1 MTKSHDDVAAIIL
14 AAGRSSRM
22 GAFKPLLPFGPK
34 TMIETCIDAMRAG
47 GGVETVIIVVS
58 ADRAADVQE
67 HLQDSNLVFA
77 VNPDAGSEMSESVA
91 IGVNAVPDNIKAVLI
106 LPVDHAAVPAEAI
119 SSVIDEWKTGAVL
132 VKPVIGDRGGHP
144 VLVDLRFRNELLN
157 LNPAQGLKGLFD
169 AHKSQVARVPV
180 HSNYVARDMDT
191 WDDYRALHED
201 LFGEPPPE
209 KAR

>member
-22 GAFKPLLPFGPK
+22 GAFKALLPFGPK
-34 TMIETCIDAMRAG
+34 TVIKSCIDAMRDAG
-47 GGVETVIIVVS
+47 VQTVIVVVG

-67 HLQDSNLVFA
+67 HLQDSNVVFA
-77 VNPDAGSEMSESVA
+77 VNPDAGSEMSASVSL
-91 IGVNAVPDNIKAVLI
+91 GVSVVPDKIKAVLI

-119 SSVIDEWKTGAVL
+119 STVIDEWKKGAVL
-132 VKPVIGDRGGHP
+132 VKPVIGERGGHP
-144 VLVDLRFRNELLN
+144 VLIDLRFRNELLN
-157 LNPAQGLKGLFD
+157 LDPAQGLRGLFD
-169 AHKSQVARVPV
+169 AHESQVARVPV
-180 HSNYVARDMDT
+180 HSNYVACDMDT

>member
-1 MTKSHDDVAAIIL
+1 MTDSHHDVAAIIL

-34 TMIETCIDAMRAG
+34 TMIETCIDAMHA

-77 VNPDAGSEMSESVA
+77 VNPDAGSEMSASVA
-91 IGVNAVPDNIKAVLI
+91 IGVSAAPDNTRAVLI
-106 LPVDHAAVPAEAI
+106 LPVDHAGVPPEAI

-132 VKPVIGDRGGHP
+132 VKPVIGERGGHP

-169 AHKSQVARVPV
+169 AHESQVARVPV
-180 HSNYVARDMDT
+180 HTNYVARDMDT

-201 LFGEPPPE
+201 LFGEPPPD

>member
-14 AAGRSSRM
+14 VAGRSTRM
-22 GAFKPLLPFGPK
+22 GAFKPFLPFGPK
-34 TMIETCIDAMRAG
+34 TVIESCIDAMRDAG
-47 GGVETVIIVVS
+47 VLTVIVVVS
-58 ADRAADVQE
+58 ADRAAEVQE
-67 HLQDSNLVFA
+67 YLQGSNVVFA
-77 VNPDAGSEMSESVA
+77 VNPDAASEMSASVA
-91 IGVNAVPDNIKAVLI
+91 LGVSAVPDQTKAVLI

-119 SSVIDEWKTGAVL
+119 STVIDEWQTGAVL
-132 VKPVIGDRGGHP
+132 IKPVIGERGGHP

>member
-22 GAFKPLLPFGPK
+22 GAFKALLPFGPK
-34 TMIETCIDAMRAG
+34 TVIESCIDAMRDAG
-47 GGVETVIIVVS
+47 VQTVIVVVG

-67 HLQDSNLVFA
+67 HLQDSKVVFA
-77 VNPDAGSEMSESVA
+77 VNPDAGSEMSASIALGVSV
-91 IGVNAVPDNIKAVLI
+91 VPDKIKAVLI

-119 SSVIDEWKTGAVL
+119 STVFDEWKKGAVL
-132 VKPVIGDRGGHP
+132 VKPVIGERGGHP

-169 AHKSQVARVPV
+169 AHKAQVARVPV

>member
-22 GAFKPLLPFGPK
+22 GAFKALLPFGPK
-34 TMIETCIDAMRAG
+34 TVIESCIDAMRDAG
-47 GGVETVIIVVS
+47 VQTVIVVVG

-77 VNPDAGSEMSESVA
+77 VNPDAGSEMSASIALGVSV
-91 IGVNAVPDNIKAVLI
+91 VPDKIKAVLI

-119 SSVIDEWKTGAVL
+119 STVFDEWKKGAVL
-132 VKPVIGDRGGHP
+132 VKPVIGERGGHP

-169 AHKSQVARVPV
+169 AHKAQVARVPV

>member
-34 TMIETCIDAMRAG
+34 TVVKTCIDAMRAG
-47 GGVETVIIVVS
+47 GVGTVIIVVS

-67 HLQDSNLVFA
+67 HLQDPNVVFA
-77 VNPDAGSEMSESVA
+77 VNPDAGSEMSASIALGVSV
-91 IGVNAVPDNIKAVLI
+91 VPDKIKAVLI

-119 SSVIDEWKTGAVL
+119 SMVIDEWKKGAVL
-132 VKPVIGDRGGHP
+132 VKPVIGERSGHP

-169 AHKSQVARVPV
+169 AHKAQVARVPV
-180 HSNYVARDMDT
+180 HSNYIARDMDT

>member
-14 AAGRSSRM
+14 AAGRSTRM
-22 GAFKPLLPFGPK
+22 GAFKPFLPFGPK
-34 TMIETCIDAMRAG
+34 TVIESCIDAMRDAG
-47 GGVETVIIVVS
+47 VQTVIVVVS

-67 HLQDSNLVFA
+67 YLQGSNVVFA
-77 VNPDAGSEMSESVA
+77 VNPDAASEMSASVA
-91 IGVNAVPDNIKAVLI
+91 LGVSVVPAQTKAVLI

-119 SSVIDEWKTGAVL
+119 STVIDEWQSGAVL
-132 VKPVIGDRGGHP
+132 IKPVIGERGGHP

>member
-14 AAGRSSRM
+14 VAGRSTRM
-22 GAFKPLLPFGPK
+22 GAFKPFLPFGPK
-34 TMIETCIDAMRAG
+34 TVIESCIDAMRAA
-47 GGVETVIIVVS
+47 GVQTVIVVVS
-58 ADRAADVQE
+58 ADRAAEVQE
-67 HLQDSNLVFA
+67 YLQGSNVVFA
-77 VNPDAGSEMSESVA
+77 VNPDAASEMSASVA
-91 IGVNAVPDNIKAVLI
+91 LGVSAVPDQTKAVLI

-119 SSVIDEWKTGAVL
+119 STVIDEWQTGAVL
-132 VKPVIGDRGGHP
+132 IKPVIGERGGHP

>member
-1 MTKSHDDVAAIIL
+1 MTKSHVDVAAIIL
-14 AAGRSSRM
+14 AAGRSTRM
-22 GAFKPLLPFGPK
+22 GAFKPFLPFGPK
-34 TMIETCIDAMRAG
+34 TVIESCIDAMRDAG
-47 GGVETVIIVVS
+47 VLTVIVVVS
-58 ADRAADVQE
+58 ADRAAEVQE
-67 HLQDSNLVFA
+67 YLQGSNVVFA
-77 VNPDAGSEMSESVA
+77 VNPDAASEMSASVA
-91 IGVNAVPDNIKAVLI
+91 LGVSVVPAQTQAVLI

-119 SSVIDEWKTGAVL
+119 STVIDEWQTGAVL
-132 VKPVIGDRGGHP
+132 VKPVIGERGGHP